1 MDSVQDGSGVFESS
15 IWLEILKGGGD
26 NGILRA
32 SFAASGRASAN
43 PTGVE
48 QPRVDFV
55 VLHLLCQHLGVSHW
69 VQSQEGLGKAG

>member
-1 MDSVQDGSGVFESS
+1 MNSVQDGSGVFESTIS
-15 IWLEILKGGGD
+15 LEILKGEED

-48 QPRVDFV
+48 EPRVDFV

-69 VQSQEGLGKAG
+69 VQRQERLGKAG